1 MTCFDTGCLIM
12 VEIGTSLDITRLIVG
27 IAILSYASYTDVKT
41 RRASN
46 MLWLIMGS
54 LGAILLIIQYFTI
67 GFGDNIYYLAF
78 IPIMIALM
86 YVLFQL
92 RLIFG
97 GADAKALMAIA
108 IFVPLEPVISQFPI
122 WNGSFMP
129 SSWFIFS
136 NSIIIFLF
144 IPLSLIIFNIAK
156 RNVKF
161 PYCFLGY
168 KMNIKKARDRFV
180 WPLEK
185 IANGK
190 RKFVYMPKD
199 FNVDRELNE
208 FEKNKINEIWV
219 TPKIPFM
226 IPLLVG
232 FICAFFLG
240 DILYLLMNVFI

>member
-1 MTCFDTGCLIM
+1 MIETGVL
-12 VEIGTSLDITRLIVG
+12 LDIIRLCLGIV
-27 IAILSYASYTDVKT
+27 ILSYASYTDIKT

-54 LGAILLIIQYFTI
+54 LGAILLFIQYLTI
-67 GFGDNIYYLAF
+67 GFGESVYYLAF

-86 YVLFQL
+86 YILFQL

-108 IFVPLEPVISQFPI
+108 ILVPLEPVISDFPI
-122 WNGSFMP
+122 WNSSVMP

-144 IPLSLIIFNIAK
+144 IPLSLLIYNIAK

-161 PYCFLGY
+161 PYCVLGY
-168 KMNIKKARDRFV
+168 KLNIKKARQRFV

-185 IANGK
+185 IVDGK

-199 FNVDRELNE
+199 FYVEKELNE
-208 FEKNKINEIWV
+208 FEKNGIDEIWV

-226 IPLLVG
+226 IPLLIG
-232 FICAFFLG
+232 FICAFVLG
-240 DILYLLMNVFI
+240 DILYYLMNALI